1 MSIMGIRV
9 GINGFGRIGRM
20 VFRAM
25 TERAG
30 FDVVAINDLTDS
42 ATLAHLLKY
51 DSVHGRY
58 DHPVEAVNGGLT
70 VNGSKIEIVSER
82 SPADLPW
89 GDRGVDLVVESTGIF
104 TDGEQAAA
112 HLAAGARKV
121 LISAPATN
129 VDATIVM
136 GVNDGILTGSH
147 QVVSNAS
154 CTTNCLAPMASVL
167 HEHFGVVRGSMTTV
181 HAYTSDQSI
190 IDFAHK
196 DRRRARSAAVS
207 MIPTSTGAA
216 KAIGEVIP
224 ALNGRL
230 NGMAIRVP
238 VPDGSLTDF
247 VAQVE
252 RVPTADEVNKAFA
265 AAASGSLY
273 GILEYC
279 EDPIVSVD
287 IVHNPASCI
296 FDSEL
301 TMIIDDNLVK
311 ICGWYDNEWGYSN
324 RCVDL
329 LERLAEV

>member
-1 MSIMGIRV
+1 MGIRV

-25 TERAG
+25 TERSG

-51 DSVHGRY
+51 DSVHGRF
-58 DHPVEAVNGGLT
+58 DGPVSAVADGLHINGH
-70 VNGSKIEIVSER
+70 KIDIVSER
-82 SPADLPW
+82 DPADLPW

-104 TDGEQAAA
+104 TDGEQASA
-112 HLAAGARKV
+112 HLAAGAKKV

-129 VDATIVM
+129 VDATIVV
-136 GVNDGILTGSH
+136 GVNDDVLKGSH
-147 QVVSNAS
+147 RVVSNAS

-167 HEHFGVVRGSMTTV
+167 HDNFGVVRGSMTTV

-190 IDFAHK
+190 IDFAHQ
-196 DRRRARSAAVS
+196 DARRARSAAVS

-230 NGMAIRVP
+230 NGMAVRVP

-252 RVPTADEVNKAFA
+252 RVPTAEEVNEAFA
-265 AAASGSLY
+265 AAASGRLN

-296 FDSEL
+296 FDAEL
-301 TMIIDDNLVK
+301 TMIIDDGLVK

-329 LERLAEV
+329 LERLAGV

>member
-1 MSIMGIRV
+1 MGIRV

-25 TERAG
+25 TDRGG
-30 FDVVAINDLTDS
+30 FDVVAINDLTDNG
-42 ATLAHLLKY
+42 TLAHLLKF

-82 SPADLPW
+82 NPADLPW

-104 TDGEQAAA
+104 TDGEQASA
-112 HLAAGARKV
+112 HLSAGAKKV

-136 GVNDGILTGSH
+136 GVNDGVLNDSH
-147 QVVSNAS
+147 RVISNAS

-167 HEHFGVVRGSMTTV
+167 HDHFGVVRGAMTTV
-181 HAYTSDQSI
+181 HAYTSDQQI
-190 IDFAHK
+190 IDFAHT
-196 DRRRARSAAVS
+196 DPRRARSAALS

-230 NGMAIRVP
+230 NGMAVRVP

-252 RVPTADEVNKAFA
+252 RVPTAGEVNAAFA
-265 AAASGSLY
+265 AAAKGPLD

-279 EDPIVSVD
+279 EEPIVSVD

-301 TMIIDDNLVK
+301 TMIIDDGLVK

-329 LERLAEV
+329 LERLAVV